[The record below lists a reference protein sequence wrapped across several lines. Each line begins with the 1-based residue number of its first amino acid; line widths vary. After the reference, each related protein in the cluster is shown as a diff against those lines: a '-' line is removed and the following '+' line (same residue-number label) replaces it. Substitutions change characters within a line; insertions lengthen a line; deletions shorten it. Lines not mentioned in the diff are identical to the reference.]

1 MKIVYIVD
9 DDEIVRSLIHSG
21 LSARGDIHLYPFP
34 TGDAFVAALD
44 GLDEGVVLLDIN
56 MPGLSGL
63 DVLEAMGTRNRQFS
77 TVVMTAK
84 AEIALAVSAMKLG
97 AIDFI
102 EKPFAMADFV
112 ALVDRAF
119 GALQEARDEA
129 APRNDARERIAGL
142 TAREREVLARLVTGL
157 SNKEIA
163 LDLDLSP
170 RTVEIYRANVMDKLS
185 VESLAAAIR
194 LAMTAG
200 LLADA

>member
-9 DDEIVRSLIHSG
+9 DDEIVRSLIHNAI
-21 LSARGDIHLYPFP
+21 SARGDVHLYPFA

-44 GLDEGVVLLDIN
+44 GLEDGVVLLDIH

-63 DVLEAMGTRNRQFS
+63 DVLEAIGASNRQFS
-77 TVVMTAK
+77 TIVLTAK

-102 EKPFAMADFV
+102 EKPFTMPDLV
-112 ALVDRAF
+112 DLVDRAF
-119 GALQEARDEA
+119 GALKAARDEA
-129 APRNDARERIAGL
+129 APRTDARERITAL
-142 TAREREVLARLVTGL
+142 SAREREVLARLVVGL

-163 LDLDLSP
+163 HDLDLSP
-170 RTVEIYRANVMDKLS
+170 RTVEIYRANVMGKLG

-200 LLADA
+200 LLEDA